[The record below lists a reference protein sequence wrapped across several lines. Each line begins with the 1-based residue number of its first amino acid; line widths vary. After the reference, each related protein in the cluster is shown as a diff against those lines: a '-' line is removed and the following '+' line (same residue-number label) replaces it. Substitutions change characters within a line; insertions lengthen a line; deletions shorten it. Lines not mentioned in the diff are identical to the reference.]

1 MNLEAAAR
9 FESGGIVKHLENKRA
24 ASAHL
29 NLTDIEAKAKECFEE
44 GTLAVGLASNC
55 NDFRDGESLA
65 KCYGG
70 SLKAVVSL
78 KARLGI

>member
-1 MNLEAAAR
+1 M
-9 FESGGIVKHLENKRA
+9 KHLENERA

-44 GTLAVGLASNC
+44 GTLTVRLTSNC

-65 KCYGG
+65 KGHGG